1 MRKHQA
7 REPPRQPLERNQR
20 FLWAPGRSL
29 GILAHQ
35 RAHPLRRSY
44 GAIGCRFR
52 QPLAANLMITFLR
65 WLYLWIIAVPC
76 LGLSTLVLGLP
87 IVFLAFLGMGDWC
100 SRTLAVLWARFNA
113 MTLGMQVHIEGTE
126 HLKGGQSYVLTANH
140 LSQVDILLIYGF
152 LPLEFKWV
160 LKKELMRV
168 PIIGA
173 ACRAMGHIVVDRSN
187 SQAAVASIQSVAHR
201 LNRGMC
207 VMFFPEGT
215 RGHHEGQ
222 LLPFKRGAFRLAI
235 DLKLP
240 VLPMSI
246 SGTGRLLP
254 TGTVRWRPGP
264 VVLKIHPAITTQHMG
279 DGQVS
284 ELSRKTES
292 VIRSSLTP

>member
-1 MRKHQA
+1 
-7 REPPRQPLERNQR
+7 
-20 FLWAPGRSL
+20 
-29 GILAHQ
+29 
-35 RAHPLRRSY
+35 
-44 GAIGCRFR
+44 
-52 QPLAANLMITFLR
+52 MIAFLR

-87 IVFLAFLGMGDWC
+87 IVLLSFLGMGDWC
-100 SRTLAVLWARFNA
+100 SRTLAVFWARFNA

-126 HLKGGQSYVLTANH
+126 HLKDGQSYVLTANH

-168 PIIGA
+168 PVIGA

-201 LNRGMC
+201 LNSGMC

-246 SGTGRLLP
+246 SGTGALLP
-254 TGTVRWRPGP
+254 TGTVRWRPGS
-264 VVLKIHPAITTQHMG
+264 VLLKIHPAIETQDMG
-279 DGQVS
+279 DGEVT
-284 ELSRKTES
+284 ELLRKTES
-292 VIRSSLTP
+292 AIQGGLTL